1 MILCDGAQ
9 FGFRLGAQSPIK
21 WVICRRRRYLGDE
34 EDLSLES
41 VAKRIDE
48 ICNEDD
54 YVVPDNVD
62 QEMQLLLEHLHTGDT

>member
-1 MILCDGAQ
+1 MGVTKGI
-9 FGFRLGAQSPIK
+9 
-21 WVICRRRRYLGDE
+21 YE

-41 VAKRIDE
+41 VARRIDE